1 MHLSS
6 SIFSFVLNNEGIRCV
21 KVGAYLSQELG
32 FTNVSRL
39 AGGIIAYDRT
49 LTNSTKSDQ
58 SLFKGTNYVF
68 DGRVGRKITGDAI
81 AECFTCGGLANLV
94 SNCNNDSCHK
104 RMVQCEKC
112 RPLFHGTCSDTC
124 KRRVIN
130 KSITM
135 HKGLDTSEMGNNSTI
150 QKEQYEDVNDYS
162 SSHSTSLP
170 SFYKEIEANTV
181 SKIPT
186 GSHMISGALQGQLL
200 KTLASTTREGRI
212 LEIGTFTGYATAC
225 FLEAAANV
233 AKITDYGNAP
243 GNQQGG
249 PFVMTLERDPMA
261 IDIAASHISI
271 MSQYGIGKRA
281 TDELRKLR
289 SEVKGK

>member
-1 MHLSS
+1 M
-6 SIFSFVLNNEGIRCV
+6 G
-21 KVGAYLSQELG
+21 VGAYLSQELG

-112 RPLFHGTCSDTC
+112 RPLFHGTCSDPC

-261 IDIAASHISI
+261 IDIAASHI
-271 MSQYGIGKRA
+271 
-281 TDELRKLR
+281 
-289 SEVKGK
+289 